1 MTTQDKDFINSFQ
14 WFLIF
19 SLLIFLA
26 EYPDK
31 PKCIKYVCSKYPWI
45 KWFFIFGWLYGRQHY
60 IFIFITIFVVYHIL
74 YSLDDYLYENYEN
87 FKECKD
93 KSSK

>member
-1 MTTQDKDFINSFQ
+1 MTTQDKEFLNSFQ
-14 WFLIF
+14 WFLFF

-31 PKCIKYVCSKYPWI
+31 PKCIKYICSKYPWI
-45 KWFFIFGWLYGRQHY
+45 KWLCIFAWLYGRQHY
-60 IFIFITIFVVYHIL
+60 ITIFIIIFIVYHIL

-87 FKECKD
+87 FKEFRD